1 MLVCPSIDPS
11 RSQADMYGQMQ
22 RLKASHVLPDVLP
35 AIEPVAEIAAFLPNG
50 KRLLEDTL
58 IMPEDVSSALSLMSS
73 DSEHTILGYIS
84 ITIELPCDAH
94 RYKALHVRTHR
105 CGSV

>member
-1 MLVCPSIDPS
+1 
-11 RSQADMYGQMQ
+11 MQ

-58 IMPEDVSSALSLMSS
+58 IMPEDVSSALFLI
-73 DSEHTILGYIS
+73 DEWF
-84 ITIELPCDAH
+84 
-94 RYKALHVRTHR
+94 
-105 CGSV
+105 